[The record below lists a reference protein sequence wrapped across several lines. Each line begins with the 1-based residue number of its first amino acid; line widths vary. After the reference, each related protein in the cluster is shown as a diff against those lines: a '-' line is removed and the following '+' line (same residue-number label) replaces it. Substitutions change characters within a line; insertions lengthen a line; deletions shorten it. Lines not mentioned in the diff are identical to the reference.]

1 MEKSYTKMPFTEAVV
16 QICSVKKVFLKISH
30 NSQEST
36 CARVSFLIKLQA
48 FFHGTPPVAVSVNR
62 KSFGHEN
69 WPTNRQSHEQKFQ
82 TIFCM
87 NWRTRSWIQ
96 TPLTHLFRMHPFSTP
111 WKHQKTLRFS
121 DVFRGK
127 RKDAL
132 GTSGSTYQP
141 TATNQKRIMMSS

>member
-16 QICSVKKVFLKISH
+16 QMCSVKKVFLKISQ
-30 NSQEST
+30 NSQENT
-36 CARVSFLIKLQA
+36 CARVSYLIKLQA

-111 WKHQKTLRFS
+111 LKTSENLTIFWC
-121 DVFRGK
+121 FQGK
-127 RKDAL
+127 EKRCIGNKWVNL
-132 GTSGSTYQP
+132 PTYC
-141 TATNQKRIMMSS
+141 N